1 MSREQLLLDFIPE
14 AFDLIQDSETAILE
28 IEELWDDGGS
38 YNEELINNLFRY
50 FHTLKG
56 SAGLLK
62 LETIVKVTH
71 EAETLLDILR
81 KESILPSAHTCQILI
96 NTCDQLRKLFQ
107 VVEAIKGNPDMEEE
121 SLTLIEAL
129 QGEIKSLGK
138 PKSEISSKQTYE
150 IFDSIEVK
158 KSSFEIFDDPAPRII
173 VKSSYEIFEEQPV
186 SIVETSQKIQ
196 VQPDREN
203 LAGVR
208 SSLLKK
214 EIKVSNEKLDALMDL
229 MGELVIAESNVTQ
242 HAVVKR
248 LKNDDFHLSLN
259 RLRKIVADLQEVAF
273 STRMIPISGVF
284 QRMSRLIR
292 DLQKK
297 SMKKVS
303 LYISGE
309 ETEIDKSI
317 VDLIADPIIHILRN
331 SIDHGIEAPDDRR
344 KALKSEEG
352 NIYLSA
358 KQSVNEVWIMI
369 RDDGKGLDRDR
380 IITKAIENGTLTTT
394 DPASLTDKEVFQL
407 IFTPGLSTAKEV
419 TDLSGRGVGM
429 DIVKQNIERLGGKIE
444 IHSKQGLGTT
454 FVLRIPLTL
463 GIMEGTVVRIGDKY
477 FTIQTVELREFV
489 SLTNKEKIRL
499 DEGQLVI
506 DVRGKFIPVFDM
518 NQVLNH
524 RIPLEYDGTDLL
536 MVIIEHEGNL
546 FGIQVDEIIGNY
558 NVVIKPLH
566 GLMENATG
574 VSGFTILGSGN
585 VSLILDVK
593 SIYTKLHDVVR

>member
-129 QGEIKSLGK
+129 QGEIKSLGR

>member
-28 IEELWDDGGS
+28 IEELWDNGGS

-62 LETIVKVTH
+62 LETIVQVTH

-81 KESILPSAHTCQILI
+81 KEAILPSAHTCQILI

-107 VVEAIKGNPDMEEE
+107 VVEATKANPDLEEE

-138 PKSEISSKQTYE
+138 TKTGSKQKNTYE
-150 IFDSIEVK
+150 IFDSTEDK
-158 KSSFEIFDDPAPRII
+158 KSYEIFNDPAPKVI
-173 VKSSYEIFEEQPV
+173 VKASYEIFEDSPV
-186 SIVETSQKIQ
+186 AKNETTQKIQ
-196 VQPDREN
+196 VQPEREN
-203 LAGVR
+203 LTGVR

-309 ETEIDKSI
+309 DTEIDKSI

-331 SIDHGIEAPDDRR
+331 SIDHGIESPDDRL
-344 KALKSEEG
+344 AVMKSEEG

-380 IITKAIENGTLTTT
+380 IIAKAIENGILTT
-394 DPASLTDKEVFQL
+394 DPNLLTDKEVFQL
-407 IFTPGLSTAKEV
+407 IFAPGLSTAKEV

-429 DIVKQNIERLGGKIE
+429 DIVKQNIEKLGGKID

-454 FVLRIPLTL
+454 FILRIPLTL

-477 FTIQTVELREFV
+477 FTIQTIELREFV
-489 SLTNKEKIRL
+489 SLSNKEKIRL
-499 DEGQLVI
+499 DEGQMVI

-536 MVIIEHEGNL
+536 TVIIEHEGSL

-566 GLMENATG
+566 GLMENAAG